1 MKKDVLDIQN
11 YKKVDI
17 DFSPIIPELKKIN
30 DKTQINIRYCLVSPF
45 AYAHIY
51 WNPKIYELVYEI
63 EEPILN
69 KEEEEYRVQLISAMR
84 NIINYESIIEKNQE
98 ELLKYIGNR
107 LKILAIE
114 LGINFSYESYKKIFY
129 YLCRDFI
136 GFNETEPL
144 LRDYFVEDIECNGIG
159 TPVYIVHRIYRNLK
173 TNLVFKEIN
182 LLESFVEK
190 LAQRCGKYISYAQPI
205 LDGSL
210 PDGSRVN
217 ATYTKD
223 IASKGPTFCFAN
235 GYFQL
240 GNGEVIKIEELFER
254 CKNNFGYKIEDDNE
268 VVGINNMTCCGVD
281 EKNLN
286 QINSKLKTI
295 IKLKPPKKLVRIKFK
310 DGFDITTTTNHLF
323 HISDSD
329 LKLVEAVNLKKD
341 MFVPTP
347 SQINVQGCLQTIN
360 LYNLIKDFSYSN
372 KICVVSN
379 TQIKELVNNT
389 ISNYRNQFH
398 NHRQQL
404 SQEYGVHNSYFYEII
419 SKGHSISFE
428 VLNKMCSHIN
438 GINDINIVVYGGGT
452 KGKNKAIKIPH
463 QVDEDLAYLAGAI
476 ISDGHLN
483 RANIDIA
490 CYERGFREATIS
502 RLIKKF
508 GKAEVYYHGNRVY
521 LCNLFVPYFFNKVF
535 EIPCGKKSSTV
546 KIPKI
551 IFKSDNKV
559 VASFIKGLFDGDGTC
574 KSGLSYKTN
583 SKQLAEELTY
593 LLSRLGIYSK
603 INSKN
608 NQYQV
613 IIPSIYEEKYLEK
626 IGFDNMS
633 KLSCLNK
640 LIDKKY
646 NDAKSYINSGRVPAK
661 PILEM
666 IKKLGLTK
674 KEIIE
679 FCQVSYNRL
688 IYYDSLSKSFVKKMI
703 PLFESEIKKG
713 KIKDINLDYIKWLV
727 NCKQEFVK
735 IQSVEIF
742 DNEKN
747 IPVYDIELEPCKF
760 FIAGNKPMNV
770 FDTIRKFTKTPW
782 TPPQLI
788 AFKTLSPEML
798 AYLWLL
804 VQYKMNILITG
815 GTASGKTTLLNA
827 IAFFIPPESRVVS
840 IEDSVTGDSKI
851 IIKEDEKVKNITIK
865 EFVDKKINAE
875 VVSLDKNGKIIFT
888 RPSNYIKHT
897 VKKDIYEVLTATGR
911 KIKVTQDHSLFSLGE
926 KGLKDIKPTEL
937 EQGKS
942 FIAVPRTLP
951 IKGTKINEINLME
964 NLLVFE
970 NDFLQGESLK
980 SLFEKYSRDDLGVA
994 KERYRWWKKNNLI
1007 KIKEF
1012 MKLNANFSYEELKS
1026 LRIKSRNT
1034 SSIPVI
1040 FKIDKKFLEFCGL
1053 WLGDGSYDNRNKNVV
1068 IISNQDKECRDV
1080 FKIIAKY
1087 LESNYS
1093 AMNDGNVS
1101 LRLHS
1106 TVFYKLMKNVLKFDG
1121 YSDTKKIPDFI
1132 FNLSNEQI
1140 KHFIRGYFSADGTV
1154 KTNEI
1159 SCSSQSY
1166 VLLEDLQALFLRL
1179 NIISRINDFARKDK
1193 CMNMSVSAS
1202 ENIEKFKEIGFLQD
1216 RKNLNMNLLNKKA
1229 HHTCSDVIPLSTA
1242 KMHELNEISETKLSY
1257 PYLKG
1262 MQNIGR
1268 NYMQKIA
1275 PVNSEFNDLSHS
1287 DILWDMVKS
1296 VKKVSSKEIE
1306 VFDLSIPKHEKFLCN
1321 NIFVH
1326 NTRELNLPRD
1336 NWLPSVVRGAT
1347 GLGNIGEV
1355 DLFTLLRSSFRQNPD
1370 YVIVGEVR
1378 GKEAY
1383 VLFQGMASGH
1393 SSISTIHA
1401 DSVDTV
1407 IKRLETPPI
1416 ELSPTLLNVLD
1427 CVCIMTHAI
1436 VKKQETR
1443 KLKEIVEIINV
1454 TNEGIALTNTPYM
1467 WNPVN
1472 DEFYFKKNSK
1482 IFDKIAK
1489 RYGINVEEL
1498 NLEFRQRVQL
1508 LYNLYR
1514 QKVFGFEKV
1523 QDVINQYYKKPKEVL
1538 KKFGIK

>member
-1 MKKDVLDIQN
+1 MDKEKIDIQN
-11 YKKVDI
+11 YKKIEI
-17 DFSPIIPELKKIN
+17 DFSPVIPELKKIN
-30 DKTQINIRYCLVSPF
+30 DKTQIDVRYCLISPF

-51 WNPKIYELVYEI
+51 WDPKIYELVYEI

-69 KEEEEYRVQLISAMR
+69 KEEEEYKEQLISAMR
-84 NIINYESIIEKNQE
+84 NIINYESIVEKNQA
-98 ELLKYIGNR
+98 ELLKYIENR
-107 LKILAIE
+107 LKILAVE

-129 YLCRDFI
+129 YLCRDFM

-159 TPVYIVHRIYRNLK
+159 TPVYIVHRVYRNLK
-173 TNLVFKEIN
+173 TNLIFKNIIP
-182 LLESFVEK
+182 LESFVEK

-223 IASKGPTFCFAN
+223 IASKGPTF
-235 GYFQL
+235 
-240 GNGEVIKIEELFER
+240 
-254 CKNNFGYKIEDDNE
+254 
-268 VVGINNMTCCGVD
+268 
-281 EKNLN
+281 
-286 QINSKLKTI
+286 
-295 IKLKPPKKLVRIKFK
+295 
-310 DGFDITTTTNHLF
+310 
-323 HISDSD
+323 
-329 LKLVEAVNLKKD
+329 
-341 MFVPTP
+341 
-347 SQINVQGCLQTIN
+347 
-360 LYNLIKDFSYSN
+360 
-372 KICVVSN
+372 
-379 TQIKELVNNT
+379 
-389 ISNYRNQFH
+389 
-398 NHRQQL
+398 
-404 SQEYGVHNSYFYEII
+404 
-419 SKGHSISFE
+419 
-428 VLNKMCSHIN
+428 
-438 GINDINIVVYGGGT
+438 
-452 KGKNKAIKIPH
+452 
-463 QVDEDLAYLAGAI
+463 
-476 ISDGHLN
+476 
-483 RANIDIA
+483 
-490 CYERGFREATIS
+490 
-502 RLIKKF
+502 
-508 GKAEVYYHGNRVY
+508 
-521 LCNLFVPYFFNKVF
+521 
-535 EIPCGKKSSTV
+535 
-546 KIPKI
+546 
-551 IFKSDNKV
+551 
-559 VASFIKGLFDGDGTC
+559 
-574 KSGLSYKTN
+574 
-583 SKQLAEELTY
+583 
-593 LLSRLGIYSK
+593 
-603 INSKN
+603 
-608 NQYQV
+608 
-613 IIPSIYEEKYLEK
+613 
-626 IGFDNMS
+626 
-633 KLSCLNK
+633 
-640 LIDKKY
+640 
-646 NDAKSYINSGRVPAK
+646 
-661 PILEM
+661 
-666 IKKLGLTK
+666 
-674 KEIIE
+674 
-679 FCQVSYNRL
+679 
-688 IYYDSLSKSFVKKMI
+688 
-703 PLFESEIKKG
+703 
-713 KIKDINLDYIKWLV
+713 
-727 NCKQEFVK
+727 
-735 IQSVEIF
+735 
-742 DNEKN
+742 
-747 IPVYDIELEPCKF
+747 
-760 FIAGNKPMNV
+760 
-770 FDTIRKFTKTPW
+770 TIRKFTKTPW

-827 IAFFIPPESRVVS
+827 MAFFIPPESRVVS
-840 IEDSVTGDSKI
+840 IEDSVTGDSKL
-851 IIKEDEKVKNITIK
+851 IIKENEKVKNITIK

-875 VVSLDKNGKIIFT
+875 VMSLDKNGKIIFT
-888 RPSNYIKHT
+888 MPSNYIKHT

-926 KGLKDIKPTEL
+926 KGLKNIKPTEL

-980 SLFEKYSRDDLGVA
+980 SLFEKYNKDDLGVA

-1012 MKLNANFSYEELKS
+1012 MKLNVNFSYEELKN

-1040 FKIDKKFLEFCGL
+1040 FKIEKEFLEFCGL

-1121 YSDTKKIPDFI
+1121 YSNTKKIPDFI

-1166 VLLEDLQALFLRL
+1166 SLLEDLQTLFLRL

-1193 CMNMSVSAS
+1193 CINMSVSSS

-1216 RKNLNMNLLNKKA
+1216 RKNLKMNLLNKKA

-1326 NTRELNLPRD
+1326 NTRELNLPRE

-1347 GLGNIGEV
+1347 GLGNVGEV

-1443 KLKEIVEIINV
+1443 KLKEIVELINV

-1467 WNPVN
+1467 WNPAD

-1482 IFDKIAK
+1482 IFEKIAK
-1489 RYGINVEEL
+1489 RYGMNVGEL
-1498 NLEFRQRVQL
+1498 NMEFRKRVQL

-1514 QKVFGFEKV
+1514 QKVFGFEEV
-1523 QDVINQYYKKPKEVL
+1523 QDIINQYYKKPEEVL
-1538 KKFGIK
+1538 RKFGVQ